1 MILTQKMKTNT
12 FSKNVYALVLLRET
26 GEKNKYFSKIKT
38 YTKGTKDLF
47 I

>member
-26 GEKNKYFSKIKT
+26 GEKNKFFFQKSKL
-38 YTKGTKDLF
+38 TKKAPTQ
-47 I
+47 